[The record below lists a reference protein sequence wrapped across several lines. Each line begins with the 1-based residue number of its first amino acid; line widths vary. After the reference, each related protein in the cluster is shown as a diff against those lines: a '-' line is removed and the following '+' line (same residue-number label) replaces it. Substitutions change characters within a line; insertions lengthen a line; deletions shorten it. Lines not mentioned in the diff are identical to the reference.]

1 MFKFKVSL
9 TGGIS
14 VEAHSWDLQRI

>member
-14 VEAHSWDLQRI
+14 GEAHSWDLQRI